1 MSDKYRKTH
10 PVSGL
15 KTSCCTGG
23 RCDLEQAFKA
33 AHIVWALCV
42 CVLVFYL
49 ALASWPSGGSWILIL
64 KSCSCQKKRLV
75 GSENIQKGSRYSS
88 ATRNHWG
95 QYGPLFKVE
104 ELLEETLLLLSWLVY
119 KNRVFKTG
127 FGVIGLGWC

>member
-1 MSDKYRKTH
+1 M
-10 PVSGL
+10 SGL

-23 RCDLEQAFKA
+23 RCDLEQPFKA

-42 CVLVFYL
+42 SLLPGPGELAVRRKLDPDSEVLFL
-49 ALASWPSGGSWILIL
+49 
-64 KSCSCQKKRLV
+64 
-75 GSENIQKGSRYSS
+75 SEEKTCWFREHSERKQIQQRH
-88 ATRNHWG
+88 RG